1 MTNDKD
7 KRDAWH
13 NPYTEVARKQKL
25 KRDLMIVGVGIFVV
39 CFAITGLHF
48 L

>member
-1 MTNDKD
+1 MTNDKS

-13 NPYTEVARKQKL
+13 NPYTEATRKQRI
-25 KRDLMIVGVGIFVV
+25 KRDLMVIGVGLFVV
-39 CFAITGLHF
+39 CIVIAVLHF